1 MKNKKKLYATALVYK
16 VPILFSI
23 TISPEASAFNDKSSP
38 PVGAIYKFNE
48 RRQQHFL
55 HKLIKMGGFNE
66 LSSLTMSH

>member
-38 PVGAIYKFNE
+38 PVGQYTNSMNVDSNTFFIN
-48 RRQQHFL
+48 
-55 HKLIKMGGFNE
+55 
-66 LSSLTMSH
+66 